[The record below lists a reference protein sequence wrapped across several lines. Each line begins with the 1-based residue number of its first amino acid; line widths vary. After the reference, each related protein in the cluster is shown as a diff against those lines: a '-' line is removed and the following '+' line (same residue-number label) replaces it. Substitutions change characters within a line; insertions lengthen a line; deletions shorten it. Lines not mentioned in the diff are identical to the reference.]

1 MDFLLCKTQKL
12 LPQTPHLQSSQHC
25 TYLVS
30 RAVRNKSVLCIKPFG
45 LQYSVMA
52 TRIDYDNDPPSLR
65 IDFGMSSDSDTILM
79 SNFKRGRKRKNSRE
93 DMAEEFGKK
102 KWASDIVHKKRAI
115 QSTGSLDIWQLSQL
129 ERSPGTESIQLS
141 SPEGITVHL
150 VRHGGTEPS
159 HRGHQQNLATHNST
173 LYFPPL

>member
-1 MDFLLCKTQKL
+1 MLLVFLLCKTQKL
-12 LPQTPHLQSSQHC
+12 LHQTPHLQSPRHC
-25 TYLVS
+25 TCLIS

-52 TRIDYDNDPPSLR
+52 TQTDYDNDPPSLR

-102 KWASDIVHKKRAI
+102 NGLPILSRRKELSNPQVAWTS
-115 QSTGSLDIWQLSQL
+115 GSCHSWSAAQELS
-129 ERSPGTESIQLS
+129 LS
-141 SPEGITVHL
+141 S
-150 VRHGGTEPS
+150 
-159 HRGHQQNLATHNST
+159 
-173 LYFPPL
+173 